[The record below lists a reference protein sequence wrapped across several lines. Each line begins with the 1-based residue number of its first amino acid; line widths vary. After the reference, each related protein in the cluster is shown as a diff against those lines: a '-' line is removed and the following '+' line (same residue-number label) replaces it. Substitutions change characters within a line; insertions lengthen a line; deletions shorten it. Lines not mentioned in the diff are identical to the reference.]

1 MTDFDGKTVVV
12 TGAGLGIGFAVC
24 RRFAREGALVALNDV
39 SSERARTAAE
49 RINAELGVE
58 RVEAQPGDVA
68 DVSVLR
74 ALIEGF
80 ADRQGRLDVVVA
92 NAGITRYGP
101 FLEETPERFDR
112 LTAVNLRGTYFTAQ
126 LAARTMIAG
135 ERPGRI
141 VLMSSVAGQRGTGS
155 LSAYGTTKAG
165 IRMMARLVAAELGP
179 HGITVNAVAPGAIV
193 TERTLEDDPEFASHW
208 AGVTPT
214 GRSGSVED
222 VVEAVLFFASPGAE
236 HVTGQT
242 LVVDGGW
249 TGLGAIPEGQP

>member
-1 MTDFDGKTVVV
+1 MGDFDGKAVVV

-24 RRFAREGALVALNDV
+24 RRFAREGAHVALNDV
-39 SSERARTAAE
+39 SSERARDAAE

-58 RVEAQPGDVA
+58 RVEAWAGDVA
-68 DVSVLR
+68 EVPLLR
-74 ALIEGF
+74 TLIEGF
-80 ADRQGRLDVVVA
+80 AERHGRLDVVVA

-126 LAARTMIAG
+126 LAARAMIAG
-135 ERPGRI
+135 KRPGRI
-141 VLMSSVAGQRGTGS
+141 VLMSSVAGQRGVGS

-165 IRMMARLVAAELGP
+165 IRMMARLVAAELGA
-179 HGITVNAVAPGAIV
+179 HGITVNAIAPGAIV

-214 GRSGSVED
+214 GRED
-222 VVEAVLFFASPGAE
+222 VAEAVLFFASPGAE